1 MEQTRPLK
9 ASRDLVMLARLKM
22 SKEVPDKPSNA
33 LVESR
38 SIVAS
43 RLIVRCG
50 VPSEGENVYW
60 DGIPRL
66 TIAIE

>member
-1 MEQTRPLK
+1 MEQTKPLK
-9 ASRDLVMLARLKM
+9 ASRDLFMLACL
-22 SKEVPDKPSNA
+22 SLSIEVPDKPSNA

-60 DGIPRL
+60 DGISRL
-66 TIAIE
+66 TIAVG